1 MTSPKVEPVWIT
13 WLNYLGGFDYFL
25 MLGQKEFDINISEV
39 GETRQNIF
47 PQWPNSWGEN
57 ADTIG
62 KKTFT
67 DAKEEI
73 VFTTQFLTDNQSE
86 ALKWIKIS
94 PVVQIVISQADR
106 RTILID
112 SDSFKVYHEKDSQRS
127 FQFRGRFTNQLATQR
142 L

>member
-47 PQWPNSWGEN
+47 PEWPNSWGEN
-57 ADTIG
+57 ADTID

-67 DAKEEI
+67 NAREEI
-73 VFTTQFLTDNQSE
+73 IFNSQHLTANQRD
-86 ALKWIKIS
+86 ALKFVKIS
-94 PVVQIVISQADR
+94 PVVQIVISRTDR

-112 SDSFKVYHEKDSQRS
+112 SDSFKVYHEKEDLWSLT
-127 FQFRGRFTNQLATQR
+127 FRGRFTNEIASQKV
-142 L
+142 

>member
-25 MLGQKEFDINISEV
+25 MLGQKEFDINITEV
-39 GETRQNIF
+39 GETKQNIF

-57 ADTIG
+57 ADTID

-67 DAKEEI
+67 NAREEI
-73 VFTTQFLTDNQSE
+73 IFNSQYLTANQRD
-86 ALKWIKIS
+86 ALKFVKIS
-94 PVVQIVISQADR
+94 PVVQIVISRTDR

-112 SDSFKVYHEKDSQRS
+112 SDSFKVYHEKEDLWSLT
-127 FQFRGRFTNQLATQR
+127 FRGRFTNELATQR